1 MARSGPITL
10 ALPAFSGATR
20 KLILILL
27 AVFFGDAILS
37 LVLPSRFYRT
47 LYDHLIL
54 QPIGL
59 AHGQIWQPFT
69 YLFLPM
75 GISGSLFA
83 LLTLWF
89 IGSMLEDT
97 RGPRWLY
104 EIFFASAIG
113 GAILAALIS
122 FTHIFGL
129 SPLSLAEGC
138 YGGIFG
144 LLVAVAVLMGDAE
157 FLLLFIVR
165 IKAKYLVAI
174 YILINIAVLLK
185 SANAFSAL
193 LQLCGGLCGF
203 LYIRLAPR
211 RGFVT
216 GTGYSLSE
224 RFYAMRNEFYRR
236 KRRNAAKKFEVYMR
250 GQNREVHFDKDG
262 RYVDPDEAN
271 IRRDPNDRR
280 WMN

>member
-10 ALPAFSGATR
+10 SLPSFSGATR
-20 KLILILL
+20 KLILTLV
-27 AVFFGDAILS
+27 AVFFADAVLRI
-37 LVLPSRFYRT
+37 VLPASFYQG
-47 LYDHLIL
+47 LFDHLL
-54 QPIGL
+54 LRPL
-59 AHGQIWQPFT
+59 DVAHGQLWQPFT

-75 GISGSLFA
+75 GISGSFFA

-97 RGPRWLY
+97 RGSRWLY

-113 GAILAALIS
+113 GALLATIVS

-129 SPLSLAEGC
+129 SPESIAIGC

-144 LLVAVAVLMGDAE
+144 LLVAVAVLMGDVE

-174 YILINIAVLLK
+174 YILLNIAVLLK

-211 RGFVT
+211 RGFAA
-216 GTGYSLSE
+216 GTGFSLSE

-271 IRRDPNDRR
+271 IRRDPNDRK